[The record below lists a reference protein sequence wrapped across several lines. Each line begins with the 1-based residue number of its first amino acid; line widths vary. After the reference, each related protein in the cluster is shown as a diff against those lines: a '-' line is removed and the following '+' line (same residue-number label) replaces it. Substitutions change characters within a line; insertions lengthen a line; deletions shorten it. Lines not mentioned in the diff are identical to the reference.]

1 MTPVDIIVIIV
12 VLLIIGLVTAYLIHV
27 KRRGGCAGCPYNS
40 ECKGGCNGS
49 CGGSIKAADGRDYSD
64 SRDASSEAASNES
77 PEMPDRDKDVSEG

>member
-1 MTPVDIIVIIV
+1 MTPADIIVIIV

-49 CGGSIKAADGRDYSD
+49 CGSSIKAAEGRDYSD
-64 SRDASSEAASNES
+64 IAEESAKETGEGSVGGEDKIEATE
-77 PEMPDRDKDVSEG
+77 D